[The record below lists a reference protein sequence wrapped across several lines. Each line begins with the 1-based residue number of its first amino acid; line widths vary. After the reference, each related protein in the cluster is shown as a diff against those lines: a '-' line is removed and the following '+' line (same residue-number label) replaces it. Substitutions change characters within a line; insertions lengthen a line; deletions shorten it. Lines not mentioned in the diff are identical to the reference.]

1 MFWLRRQKNLIAMDT
16 KMKGLGYI
24 SKAEKDAEQ
33 IVSFAGVEFL
43 DFYNN
48 CSVYSLI
55 FPSMQ
60 QIILKAISKVVL
72 SWDKT
77 QL

>member
-1 MFWLRRQKNLIAMDT
+1 
-16 KMKGLGYI
+16 MKGLGYI

-72 SWDKT
+72 S
-77 QL
+77 